1 MITVSI
7 VSHGH
12 GDMVSRL
19 TEQLLRLP
27 EISHVILT
35 LNISE
40 TLNLPDDTRVQVIE
54 NKTPK
59 GFGANH
65 NAAFKRCDTD
75 FYCVV
80 NPDIELTE
88 NPFPVLLAALVQHPA
103 ALVAPRVVSPEGTP
117 EDSWRHFPSPL
128 DLLLKAFSRYDGT
141 YPDAEVTERFAPD
154 WIAGMFLLF
163 QSKEFAAVNGF
174 DERFFLYY
182 EDVDLCARLRRA
194 QRGLIGCSSV
204 QVVHKAQRASWSS
217 WRYRHYHLTSI
228 ARYFSRDWRRL
239 FPTLLRGLDP

>member
-1 MITVSI
+1 
-7 VSHGH
+7 
-12 GDMVSRL
+12 
-19 TEQLLRLP
+19 
-27 EISHVILT
+27 
-35 LNISE
+35 
-40 TLNLPDDTRVQVIE
+40 
-54 NKTPK
+54 
-59 GFGANH
+59 
-65 NAAFKRCDTD
+65 
-75 FYCVV
+75 
-80 NPDIELTE
+80 
-88 NPFPVLLAALVQHPA
+88 
-103 ALVAPRVVSPEGTP
+103 
-117 EDSWRHFPSPL
+117 
-128 DLLLKAFSRYDGT
+128 
-141 YPDAEVTERFAPD
+141 
-154 WIAGMFLLF
+154 MFLLF